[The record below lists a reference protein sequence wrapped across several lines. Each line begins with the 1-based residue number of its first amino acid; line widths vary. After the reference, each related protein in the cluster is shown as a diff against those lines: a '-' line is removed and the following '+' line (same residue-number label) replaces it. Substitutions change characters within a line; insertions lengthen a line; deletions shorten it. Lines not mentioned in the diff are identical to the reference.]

1 MFAAADLAFALEEIA
16 AGFEK
21 LHDVEVTLVLGST
34 GHLAQQVAH
43 GAPADVL
50 FAASE
55 SFVDDLIRR
64 GAIIPETRA
73 LYAQGRIVLAARKGR
88 GPRLTDLRD
97 LAAPGIRR
105 VAIANPR
112 HAPYGRA
119 AEEALRAAGLWEAI
133 ASKLVFGENVR
144 HALQFLETGG
154 VEAAIIALSLAG
166 VPGIE
171 HVLIDA
177 ALHTPLNQA
186 VGVVT
191 RSRHPGRALAFI
203 EHVNGPQGRPIM
215 KKYGFLLPGEF

>member
-1 MFAAADLAFALEEIA
+1 M
-16 AGFEK
+16 
-21 LHDVEVTLVLGST
+21 
-34 GHLAQQVAH
+34 
-43 GAPADVL
+43 
-50 FAASE
+50 
-55 SFVDDLIRR
+55 
-64 GAIIPETRA
+64 
-73 LYAQGRIVLAARKGR
+73 
-88 GPRLTDLRD
+88 
-97 LAAPGIRR
+97 
-105 VAIANPR
+105 AIANPR

-166 VPGIE
+166 VPGVAP
-171 HVLIDA
+171 VLIER
-177 ALHTPLNQA
+177 ALHRPLHQA